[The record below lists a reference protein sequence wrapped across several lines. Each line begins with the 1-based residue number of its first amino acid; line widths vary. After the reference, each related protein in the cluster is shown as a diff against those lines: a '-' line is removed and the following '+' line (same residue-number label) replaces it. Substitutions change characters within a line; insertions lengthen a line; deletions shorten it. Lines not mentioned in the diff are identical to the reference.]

1 MIPSIRESMLRTSAS
16 VNVPEIASPEMYPA
30 VPSIRVITVPARTV
44 VLWAVPVGIPIV
56 PLFVNVSFTKI
67 LKPFVN
73 NVTLAFT
80 VNVL

>member
-1 MIPSIRESMLRTSAS
+1 MIPSMSESMFLTSAS

-30 VPSIRVITVPARTV
+30 VPSILVITLPAMTV
-44 VLWAVPVGIPIV
+44 VVCAVAVGIPIV
-56 PLFVNVSFTKI
+56 PLLVNVSFTKI

-73 NVTLAFT
+73 KVIPELT